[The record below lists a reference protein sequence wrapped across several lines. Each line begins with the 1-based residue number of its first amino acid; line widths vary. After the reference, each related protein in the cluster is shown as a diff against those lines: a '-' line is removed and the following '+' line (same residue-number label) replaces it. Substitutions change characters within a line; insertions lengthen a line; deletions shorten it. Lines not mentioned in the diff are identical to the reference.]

1 VRAGCFAKASDDFY
15 MKYLKTVKA
24 TFWPEK
30 QSFSS
35 SIVDK
40 WLTKI
45 FPSPNKEN
53 EAKFYLVK
61 EWYIEFDDAGYPI
74 REIGL
79 DQAGMPVVASDIE
92 DGTYGYWLD
101 TNMLYVD
108 FLGSDSAEIQAT
120 EFQAMW
126 SKYKSLD

>member
-1 VRAGCFAKASDDFY
+1 
-15 MKYLKTVKA
+15 MKYLKTVKS
-24 TFWPEK
+24 TSWPEK
-30 QSFSS
+30 QSSPEPT
-35 SIVDK
+35 IEK
-40 WLTKI
+40 LLTKL
-45 FPSPNKEN
+45 FLSPNKEN

-101 TNMLYVD
+101 TNMLYAD